1 MVEVIFMNLLRI
13 EKRAQR
19 FCAVTIIGR
28 SLRLEI
34 VNPDFLSGV
43 QIPTWLG
50 KDGRHMAG
58 GALRLVDKDS
68 PGLV

>member
-1 MVEVIFMNLLRI
+1 MVEATFMNLLLI

-19 FCAVTIIGR
+19 FCPITIIGR

-43 QIPTWLG
+43 QIPT
-50 KDGRHMAG
+50 RQENRSPPG
-58 GALRLVDKDS
+58 GNRPQYCANLMLCDFF
-68 PGLV
+68 